1 MIHSHVQSNG
11 ICVIRP
17 EGDRLTALGAHA
29 FRQEASQL
37 IDAGSNRIVIDLS
50 EVRFVDSSGLGAIV
64 GLLKKVG
71 NRGEVAVCGLTE
83 AVRQMFRVTRM
94 ERVFQIYPDAGAAT
108 AALDG

>member
-1 MIHSHVQSNG
+1 MIHSQVQSNG

-17 EGDRLTALGAHA
+17 EGDRLTALGANA
-29 FRQEASQL
+29 FRQDVSHL
-37 IDAGSNRIVIDLS
+37 IDGGSTRIVIDLS
-50 EVRFVDSSGLGAIV
+50 GVRFVDSSGLGAIV

-71 NRGEVAVCGLTE
+71 NRGEVVVCGPGD

-94 ERVFQIYPDAGAAT
+94 DRVFQIFPDPAAAL

>member
-1 MIHSHVQSNG
+1 MIHSQVQSNG

-17 EGDRLTALGAHA
+17 EGDRLTALGANA

-37 IDAGSNRIVIDLS
+37 IDDGSNRIIIDLS
-50 EVRFVDSSGLGAIV
+50 QVRFVDSSGLGAIV

-71 NRGEVAVCGLTE
+71 NRGEVVVCGLSD

-94 ERVFQIYPDAGAAT
+94 ERVFQIFPDPAAAS

>member
-1 MIHSHVQSNG
+1 MIHSHVRPHG
-11 ICVIRP
+11 ICIIRP
-17 EGDRLTALGAHA
+17 EGDRLTALGANA
-29 FRQEASQL
+29 FRQEASDL

-50 EVRFVDSSGLGAIV
+50 AVRFVDSSGLGAIV

-71 NRGEVAVCGLTE
+71 NRGEVVVCGLGD

-94 ERVFQIYPDAGAAT
+94 ERVFQIFPDADAAV

>member
-1 MIHSHVQSNG
+1 MINSQVRTNG

-17 EGDRLTALGAHA
+17 EGDRLTALGAND
-29 FRQEASQL
+29 FRREASQL
-37 IDAGSNRIVIDLS
+37 VDEGNNRIIVDLS

-71 NRGEVAVCGLTE
+71 NRGEVVVCGLSD

-94 ERVFQIYPDAGAAT
+94 EKVFQIFPNPDAAT
-108 AALDG
+108 AALDD

>member
-1 MIHSHVQSNG
+1 MIHTQIQPNG

-17 EGDRLTALGAHA
+17 EGDRLTALGANA
-29 FRQEASQL
+29 FRHEVSQL
-37 IDAGSNRIVIDLS
+37 IDGGSNRIVIDLS

-71 NRGEVAVCGLTE
+71 NRGEVVVCGLSD

-94 ERVFQIYPDAGAAT
+94 ERVFQIHPDARAAI

>member
-1 MIHSHVQSNG
+1 MIHSDIRTNG

-17 EGDRLTALGAHA
+17 EGDRLTAAGAA
-29 FRQEASQL
+29 EFRREAAEL
-37 IDAGSNRIVIDLS
+37 IDAGHNRIVIDLGQ
-50 EVRFVDSSGLGAIV
+50 VRFVDSSGLGAIV

-71 NRGEVAVCGLTE
+71 NRGEVVVCGLGD

-94 ERVFQIYPDAGAAT
+94 EKVFQIHADADAAA

>member
-1 MIHSHVQSNG
+1 MIYSQVRTNG

-17 EGDRLTALGAHA
+17 EGDRLTALGAND
-29 FRQEASQL
+29 FRREASQL
-37 IDAGSNRIVIDLS
+37 VDEGNNRIIIDLS
-50 EVRFVDSSGLGAIV
+50 DVRFVDSSGLGAIV

-71 NRGEVAVCGLTE
+71 NRGEVVVCGLSD

-94 ERVFQIYPDAGAAT
+94 EKVFQIFPNPDAAT